1 MITKKPSLIDDLT
14 TDGKSKVIFIE
25 ALKKFEINVSDIFV
39 IFYYDIFD
47 LTNSPL
53 ADLNI
58 KMHYLCTWKNIIN
71 ILQKN
76 KTLTI
81 NEIKNLKFFLT
92 ETKTWR
98 QMYE

>member
-1 MITKKPSLIDDLT
+1 MI
-14 TDGKSKVIFIE
+14 F
-25 ALKKFEINVSDIFV
+25 
-39 IFYYDIFD
+39 FYEIFD